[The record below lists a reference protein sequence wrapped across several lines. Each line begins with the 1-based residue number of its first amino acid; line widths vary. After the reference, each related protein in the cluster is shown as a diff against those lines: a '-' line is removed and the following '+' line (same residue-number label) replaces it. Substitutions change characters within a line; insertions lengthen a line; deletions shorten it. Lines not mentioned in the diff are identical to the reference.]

1 MHIRRGLFRLWI
13 VFSVIF
19 AIATI
24 ASSIDTLNTAYS
36 RQTLTMDND
45 AAEKADFNLVFGED
59 VNPKLNDALRQA
71 NDVFQK
77 FINQRNPG
85 AIIKIATLYVR
96 MPNGSTY
103 AVNTPDGNEK
113 KADKMDIASPS
124 PTVP

>member
-1 MHIRRGLFRLWI
+1 
-13 VFSVIF
+13 
-19 AIATI
+19 
-24 ASSIDTLNTAYS
+24 
-36 RQTLTMDND
+36 MDND

-113 KADKMDIASPS
+113 KADKMDISSPS
-124 PTVP
+124 PSFWILLLHVVGVAFGFPLIVLVIGKSLEWVFVGFSRNIPALK